1 MGEAASH
8 CAAAHVQRV
17 RKLHL
22 LTAMQPGTRCA
33 RAALA
38 MQRPQAMNII
48 AKALPASP
56 RRTKQGSADAQPVVI
71 LRHKRVLAPPQR
83 APVSSFA

>member
-38 MQRPQAMNII
+38 KQRPQAVNIV

-56 RRTKQGSADAQPVVI
+56 PHNQAGQC
-71 LRHKRVLAPPQR
+71 
-83 APVSSFA
+83 SSSNLSSSCDTNS